1 MAITITSGSVQ
12 NIPEGAFFTGEA
24 YGVPEETDTVT
35 FVYLCEATGST
46 ATQQFSTGQYRW
58 TLDENYADGAEFEV
72 EVFREFHLGP
82 FYSQVTFKKTNIDAE
97 TDQTV
102 YTFRITAEDMDGETA
117 TQDVTIYVID
127 VDDTPPTITSSNSVS
142 IVENTGT
149 QQVVYTVT
157 SDDSE
162 DVLPLLTTPESYQAF
177 NLPFT
182 RYAFGETGRD
192 NSDFTID
199 FETGEVTLGVNPN
212 YEEKSEYIFSVVAYD
227 RGEWRYSGHE
237 TNYSD
242 EFFVTLT
249 VVNVDEAGPVITSGA
264 TAQPRNEN
272 TPVDGIIYTVR
283 ATDVDN
289 NSENPTFVFS
299 LGVGAD
305 NSYFNIDSTTGQVR
319 LNNSPNYA
327 AKNQYSFS
335 VFATDE
341 AGNSSIEQFVT
352 LNILFVDTFGPDI
365 TSGYI
370 GAIVDENSGAGQ
382 GVYLATADDINGATF
397 SLLDTTL
404 GFSID
409 ANSGVVTTN
418 SDFVADYE
426 TATEQQIT
434 IVATDD
440 LGNSTQQLITIR
452 IRNIN
457 EATPT
462 ITSGDTSD
470 MAPVPEETP
479 VGTLVYTATYDLTE
493 DVGDVTWSLADT
505 SLGFRIT
512 QLNQYGF
519 VQTNEDFTADFQVAQ
534 SQSFTVVATSDNGTV
549 AQKVVTVP
557 IGIVVEIPP
566 KSGDEAVLGVNPDY
580 ATLLPLIASTPPGNL
595 RDERIAKCFKF
606 NTPLTTAEKELFD
619 YVNYLFLDF
628 VPTPEFLAN
637 NPSSNSDSYVGDYVG
652 FPPGV
657 ISVSDSELPPSDIPS
672 PDPEPDLDPNP
683 DPDVPD
689 PVPEPEPD
697 PDTPSPEPDQETEVP
712 EIIVPAPVLGATGP
726 DPTLPLSGGAVFVSS
741 TGKILLDAD
750 GNPLRLEDINYSAN
764 DINIRLDN
772 IITG

>member
-24 YGVPEETDTVT
+24 YGVPEESPSTT

-46 ATQQFSTGQYRW
+46 ATQQFPTGQYRW
-58 TLDENYADGAEFEV
+58 TIDENYADGADFEV
-72 EVFREFHLGP
+72 GAYRRGLGP
-82 FYSQVTFKKTNIDAE
+82 FYFQVKFTRTNIDAE

-102 YTFRITAEDMDGETA
+102 YTFRLTAEDMDGESA

-162 DVLPLLTTPESYQAF
+162 DVLPYLTMSAGLQAVYT
-177 NLPFT
+177 PFT

-227 RGEWRYSGHE
+227 RGDWRYSGHE
-237 TNYSD
+237 TNYTD
-242 EFFVTLT
+242 EFFVTLN
-249 VVNVDEAGPVITSGA
+249 VVNVDESGPVITSGA
-264 TAQPRNEN
+264 TTGSINEDSGAGQ
-272 TPVDGIIYTVR
+272 VVYTAT
-283 ATDVDN
+283 ATDVDS

-305 NSYFNIDSTTGQVR
+305 NSHFNIDSATGEVT
-319 LNNSPNYA
+319 LIANPNFE

-341 AGNSSIEQFVT
+341 AGNVSIEQIVT
-352 LNILFVDTFGPDI
+352 LNINFVDTYGPNI

-382 GVYLATADDINGATF
+382 IVYVATADDTNGATF

-409 ANSGVVTTN
+409 ANTGVVTTN
-418 SDFVADYE
+418 ADFVADYE

-457 EATPT
+457 ESAPT

-470 MAPVPEETP
+470 RSVPEGSP
-479 VGTLVYTATYDLTE
+479 AGFLVYNATYDVTE

-505 SLGFRIT
+505 SLGFGIT
-512 QLNQYGF
+512 QLNNVGY
-519 VQTNEDFTADFQVAQ
+519 VQTNSDFVADFQVAQ

-549 AQKVVTVP
+549 SQKVVTVP
-557 IGIVVEIPP
+557 ITIVVENPAP
-566 KSGDEAVLGVNPDY
+566 GQEAVLGVNPDY

-672 PDPEPDLDPNP
+672 PDPDPDLEPNP
-683 DPDVPD
+683 DPDEPD
-689 PVPEPEPD
+689 PTPVPEPEPD
-697 PDTPSPEPDQETEVP
+697 PDIPSPEPDQETEVP
-712 EIIVPAPVLGATGP
+712 EIIVPSPVLGATGP